1 MNSFKRCF
9 NAAIKEDS
17 HLLNGNREIKEE
29 NVVVFIVCKEKV
41 AEQLQNYCK
50 EFERFEETLE

>member
-9 NAAIKEDS
+9 NAAIKEDL

-29 NVVVFIVCKEKV
+29 NVVVFIVCKENV
-41 AEQLQNYCK
+41 AEQLQNYGK

>member
-1 MNSFKRCF
+1 MFQCSDKGRFTSAEWR
-9 NAAIKEDS
+9 
-17 HLLNGNREIKEE
+17 NREIKEE
-29 NVVVFIVCKEKV
+29 NVVVFIVCKENV